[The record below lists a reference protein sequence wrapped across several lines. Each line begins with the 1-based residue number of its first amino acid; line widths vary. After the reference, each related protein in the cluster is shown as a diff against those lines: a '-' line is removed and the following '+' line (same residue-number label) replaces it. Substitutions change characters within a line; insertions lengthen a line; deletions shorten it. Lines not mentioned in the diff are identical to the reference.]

1 MQINHVLALILF
13 TTGITLVIVGVG
25 LYVIL
30 NHLKTQSMAN
40 RVRYDN
46 LVKMRMVDLHNQI
59 MSDLSD
65 IFARYLILR
74 KGNYHAH
81 DIDLES
87 AAGMISSQLHGIVA
101 HFNNELSYNEHYDQL
116 TGLEFL
122 PDINISRHSDRII
135 FSILRKGETYR
146 ELTLC
151 SPEYFAPMLMA
162 ELQAYREKMKTRVIG
177 KTHRKFESVPQTYL
191 SYAAARMHEQE
202 A

>member
-1 MQINHVLALILF
+1 MQLNQATALLMGIGLINVL
-13 TTGITLVIVGVG
+13 LVIGG
-25 LYVIL
+25 IMLIMRNQFRYASF
-30 NHLKTQSMAN
+30 NKT
-40 RVRYDN
+40 RYDN

-65 IFARYLILR
+65 IFTRYLLLR
-74 KGNYHAH
+74 KGSYHAH

-87 AAGMISSQLHGIVA
+87 AAGMIMSQLHGIVA

-116 TGLEFL
+116 VGLEFL
-122 PDINISRHSDRII
+122 PDINISHHSDRII

-151 SPEYFAPMLMA
+151 NPEYFAPMLMA
-162 ELQAYREKMKTRVIG
+162 ELQAYREKMKARVVCKI
-177 KTHRKFESVPQTYL
+177 HRKHESMPQTYL
-191 SYAAARMHEQE
+191 SYAAAKMHEQK